1 MSNDESSSMSNGES
15 SSAEEG
21 KTKRTSISLVG

>member
-1 MSNDESSSMSNGES
+1 MSNDESSSMSNDES